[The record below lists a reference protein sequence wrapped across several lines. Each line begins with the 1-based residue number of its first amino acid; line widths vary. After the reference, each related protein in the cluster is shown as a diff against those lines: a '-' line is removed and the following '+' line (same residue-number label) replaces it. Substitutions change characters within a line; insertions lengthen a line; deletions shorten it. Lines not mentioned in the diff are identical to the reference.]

1 MSVSLVGLGIMRAT
15 SESEYMTKTVD
26 AHVIRPMQ
34 LDDLGA
40 VVELL
45 METSVLDIRPRL
57 VDRLTAC
64 NVDKANIAV
73 VAERNGM
80 VIGAAKV
87 TAEPAFPGTVSGL
100 VAVAEAERGRGIG
113 TELAGILVEQL
124 EQSDAESATCAIR
137 DDLVSGREFAERFG
151 FVVTNHSMG
160 WRNDLSD
167 RFSELLARTAYA
179 VDVAQVQIRF
189 AEPTAEKPA
198 VTEFIRKC
206 MTGLPVPTGNVHGF
220 DPGRDSHLIP
230 DSARVVLA
238 EARDGFNRACGV
250 TILAPE
256 TNIGTWHINFTGVD
270 PQHRHRGVAGAL
282 MSASLLDAW
291 QLGVREVT
299 LVNDDSNEAIVRL
312 CQRLGMKRTAGY
324 WSLARRR
331 DL

>member
-1 MSVSLVGLGIMRAT
+1 MSVSLVGLRIMRAT
-15 SESEYMTKTVD
+15 SESGYMTKMAN
-26 AHVIRPMQ
+26 AHAIRPMR

-57 VDRLTAC
+57 FDRLTEC
-64 NVDKANIAV
+64 DDEKANIAI

-80 VIGAAKV
+80 VIGAAKL
-87 TAEPAFPGTVSGL
+87 TTEPAFPGTVSGL
-100 VAVAEAERGRGIG
+100 VAVAEAARGRGIG
-113 TELAGILVEQL
+113 TELAGMLVEHL
-124 EQSDAESATCAIR
+124 EQGDVESATCAVR
-137 DDLVSGREFAERFG
+137 DDVTSGREFAERFG

-160 WRNDLSD
+160 WRHDLSN
-167 RFSELLARTAYA
+167 RLSELLARTAYA

-189 AEPTAEKPA
+189 AEPVAEKAA
-198 VTEFIRKC
+198 VTELIRKC
-206 MTGLPVPTGNVHGF
+206 MAGLPVPSGNVHGF
-220 DPGRDSHLIP
+220 DPGRDDHLIP
-230 DSARVVLA
+230 DGARVVLA
-238 EARDGFNRACGV
+238 EARDGFNRTCGV

-256 TNIGTWHINFTGVD
+256 TNIDAWHINFAGVD
-270 PQHRHRGVAGAL
+270 PGYRRRGVAGAL

-291 QLGVREVT
+291 QMGVREVT

-324 WSLARRR
+324 WSLARPR